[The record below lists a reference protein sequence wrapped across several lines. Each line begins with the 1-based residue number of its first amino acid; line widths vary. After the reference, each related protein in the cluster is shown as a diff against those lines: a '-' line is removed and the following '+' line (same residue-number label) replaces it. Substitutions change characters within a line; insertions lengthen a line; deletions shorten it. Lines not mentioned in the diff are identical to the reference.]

1 MSFFDRFRAK
11 WKSPDP
17 AVREAAVA
25 SLDDHDM
32 LQTLAES
39 DPHEGVRRAA
49 VQAMT
54 DQETLARIARK
65 DGPLA
70 VAAMKRLSDP
80 SLVKSIALT
89 AESRAVREL
98 AIEKIDDG
106 VTLHRIATSDTDS
119 ALRLKAKLKRMGPDQ
134 TRDYIRSELSKLQLA
149 NRKADEAAAFCGTLD
164 DVCLALIGDS
174 RFRINGGVEPEIP
187 GLATVRD
194 LQSSPGGDAPNGSTG
209 TGQRAQFLAFK
220 RGPSGDPVDGS
231 TSNVFFEINVWRTD
245 QNTFVC
251 RAEEKRLKITADAA
265 EWSRISNG
273 SGIQSRTDK
282 KTTPQ

>member
-25 SLDDHDM
+25 SLNDHDVLEM
-32 LQTLAES
+32 LAES

-54 DQETLARIARK
+54 DQETLARLARK
-65 DGPLA
+65 EGALA
-70 VAAMKRLSDP
+70 VAAMKRLSHP
-80 SLVKSIALT
+80 GMVKAMALT

-149 NRKADEAAAFCGTLD
+149 SRKADEAAAICGTLD
-164 DVCLALIGDS
+164 DVCLALIGDT

-194 LQSSPGGDAPNGSTG
+194 LQASPGGVPRET
-209 TGQRAQFLAFK
+209 THTEQRAQFLAFK

-251 RAEEKRLKITADAA
+251 RAEEKRLTITADAA

-273 SGIQSRTDK
+273 SGIQSRTEK
-282 KTTPQ
+282 KTPSQ

>member
-25 SLDDHDM
+25 SLDDHDVLEM
-32 LQTLAES
+32 LAES

-49 VQAMT
+49 VEAMT
-54 DQETLARIARK
+54 DQESLARIARK
-65 DGPLA
+65 EGSLA

-80 SLVKSIALT
+80 DQVKAIALT

-119 ALRLKAKLKRMGPDQ
+119 GLRLKAKLKRMGPDQ

-149 NRKADEAAAFCGTLD
+149 SRKADEAAAFCGTLD
-164 DVCLALIGDS
+164 DVCLALIGDT

-194 LQSSPGGDAPNGSTG
+194 LQAAPGGDASIET
-209 TGQRAQFLAFK
+209 TRTEQRAQFLAFK

-273 SGIQSRTDK
+273 SGIQSRTEK
-282 KTTPQ
+282 KTSSQ

>member
-25 SLDDHDM
+25 SLNDHDTLEM
-32 LQTLAES
+32 LAES
-39 DPHEGVRRAA
+39 DPHEGVRHAA

-65 DGPLA
+65 GGPLA
-70 VAAMKRLSDP
+70 VVAMKRLDDP
-80 SLVKSIALT
+80 ALIKSLALT

-98 AIEKIDDG
+98 AIDKIDDG
-106 VTLHRIATSDTDS
+106 VVLHRIATSDTDS

-149 NRKADEAAAFCGTLD
+149 SRKADEAAAFCGTLD

-194 LQSSPGGDAPNGSTG
+194 LEDSPASNVPGEKATPD
-209 TGQRAQFLAFK
+209 QRAQFLAFK

-273 SGIQSRTDK
+273 SGIQPRQDR
-282 KTTPQ
+282 KTSSP